1 MMKNILVILV
11 TAAMLTG
18 CVAGNV
24 NNSGDNRQSLIA
36 ALNTQHDGYVGV
48 IAETGEKFTIR
59 STSASGA
66 KLCRVVSIESG
77 DRYIVESFCK
87 AKGGAW
93 R

>member
-1 MMKNILVILV
+1 MKKLIAMLV
-11 TAAMLTG
+11 TTVMLTG
-18 CVAGNV
+18 CLAGNI
-24 NNSGDNRQSLIA
+24 NSSVDNRQSLIT
-36 ALNTQHDGYVGV
+36 ALNTQADGYAGI
-48 IAETGEKFTIR
+48 IAETGEAFTIQ
-59 STSASGA
+59 STSANST

>member
-1 MMKNILVILV
+1 MKKLIAILV
-11 TAAMLTG
+11 TAVMLTG
-18 CVAGNV
+18 CVAGNISSSV
-24 NNSGDNRQSLIA
+24 DNRQSLIT
-36 ALNTQHDGYVGV
+36 ALNTQTDGYAGI
-48 IAETGEKFTIR
+48 IAETGEAFTIQ
-59 STSASGA
+59 STSANNA

>member
-1 MMKNILVILV
+1 MKKLLVVVV
-11 TAAMLTG
+11 TVFMLTG
-18 CVAGNV
+18 CIAGNT
-24 NNSGDNRQSLIA
+24 NSNIDNRQSLIN
-36 ALNTQHDGYVGV
+36 ALNTQQDGYAGV
-48 IAETGEKFTIR
+48 IAETGEAFTIQ
-59 STSASGA
+59 STSASST

>member
-1 MMKNILVILV
+1 MKKLIAILV
-11 TAAMLTG
+11 TVVMLTG
-18 CVAGNV
+18 CVAGNISSSV
-24 NNSGDNRQSLIA
+24 DNRQSLMT
-36 ALNTQHDGYVGV
+36 ALNTQADGYSGI
-48 IAETGEKFTIR
+48 IAETGEAFTIQ
-59 STSASGA
+59 STSASST